1 VAAKYRVLVVEDDE
15 HIASMLERCIS
26 RNRALTLAGTAKAAG
41 PAIEMA
47 FRLSPDLVLLDFT
60 LSTPRD
66 GFSVWDAL
74 HKLSNAP
81 EVIAVTAAGDV
92 STVEKARN
100 WGARG
105 YVVKPFTSEIII
117 GKLDEYVRRRGYA
130 TGRIKRPSQLDI
142 NIMVRDGA
150 PPRWSGREAPRG
162 LLRETLDS
170 VITALRSAQGPLSAE
185 DVASLVN
192 VHRTTARR
200 YLQFL
205 VDDGVATLRVE
216 NGKPGH
222 PTNLYALS
230 PWWEPETP
238 PTPT

>member
-1 VAAKYRVLVVEDDE
+1 MAAKYRVLVVEDDE

-26 RNRALTLAGTAKAAG
+26 RNRALTLAGTAKAAQ
-41 PAIEMA
+41 AIEMA

-105 YVVKPFTSEIII
+105 YVVKPFTSETIK
-117 GKLDEYVRRRGYA
+117 GKLDEYVRRRGYT

-150 PPRWSGREAPRG
+150 PPRWSGRG
-162 LLRETLDS
+162 
-170 VITALRSAQGPLSAE
+170 G
-185 DVASLVN
+185 
-192 VHRTTARR
+192 
-200 YLQFL
+200 
-205 VDDGVATLRVE
+205 
-216 NGKPGH
+216 
-222 PTNLYALS
+222 S
-230 PWWEPETP
+230 PWPPSRPPRFRHHRVAIGAGAVVGRGCREPRQCP
-238 PTPT
+238 PHDRAPLPAVPG